1 MIYFSLA
8 IGLIMIIFLSYA
20 TCGLWIKHAST
31 KMIQGFLLPG
41 AIVHELSHA
50 LLCLVTGTTIKE
62 LNLFTSNSTGIKYDK
77 PKIPF
82 LFDFIIAAAPL
93 FGCAFFIFFIS
104 KILSNPVHLNSTF
117 PQEIHFTFK
126 GLFDLIRHLLDAVW
140 VTFNTFRNQF
150 RITDMRHIFFLV
162 ALIIFTVSMSPHKQD
177 IKHLVLGFG
186 IISAILFFLEKLG
199 IHLLQY
205 RLWNYCIKELWVIT
219 TLAISVLATLLFITL
234 IFMGMIKGY
243 RLTFGHKSSP
253 K

>member
-20 TCGLWIKHAST
+20 TCGLWT
-31 KMIQGFLLPG
+31 KYINTKAVNGFLMPG

-50 LLCLVTGTTIKE
+50 LFCLVTGTTIKE

-77 PKIPF
+77 PRIPF
-82 LFDFIIAAAPL
+82 LFDFIIAAAPM
-93 FGCAFFIFFIS
+93 FGCVFFIFFIS
-104 KILSNPVHLNSTF
+104 KLLSNPIHLSNEF
-117 PQEIHFTFK
+117 PQEIHFSLK
-126 GLFDLIRHLLDAVW
+126 GLFDLLRHLLDAVW

-177 IKHLVLGFG
+177 IKHLVLGFSV
-186 IISAILFFLEKLG
+186 IALILFFLEKLG
-199 IHLLQY
+199 VHLQQY
-205 RLWNYCIKELWVIT
+205 KWWNFCVKELWVIT
-219 TLAISVLATLLFITL
+219 ALTISVLATLLFITL
-234 IFMGMIKGY
+234 VTMGLIKGY
-243 RLTFGHKSSP
+243 RLTFGHKGSH

>member
-20 TCGLWIKHAST
+20 TCGLWT
-31 KMIQGFLLPG
+31 KYINSKTVNGFLMPG

-62 LNLFTSNSTGIKYDK
+62 LNLFTSNTTGIKYDK

-82 LFDFIIAAAPL
+82 LFDFIIAAAPM

-104 KILSNPVHLNSTF
+104 KLLSNPIHLDTTF
-117 PQEIHFTFK
+117 PREIHFTLK

-140 VTFNTFRNQF
+140 ITFNTFRCQF
-150 RITDMRHIFFLV
+150 RITDMRHVFFVL
-162 ALIIFTVSMSPHKQD
+162 ALTIFTVSMSPHKQD

-186 IISAILFFLEKLG
+186 VVALILFFLEKLG
-199 IHLLQY
+199 VRLFQY
-205 RLWNYCIKELWVIT
+205 SWWNFCIKELWVTT
-219 TLAISVLATLLFITL
+219 TLTISALATLLFITL
-234 IFMGMIKGY
+234 IIMGFIKGY
-243 RLTFGHKSSP
+243 RLTFGQKGSHK
-253 K
+253 

>member
-20 TCGLWIKHAST
+20 ISGLWIKHASS

-77 PKIPF
+77 PRIP
-82 LFDFIIAAAPL
+82 LVFDFLIAVAPM

-104 KILSNPVHLNSTF
+104 KILSNPVTVISAF

-140 VTFNTFRNQF
+140 TTFNTFRNQF
-150 RITDMRHIFFLV
+150 HITDIRHIFFLL

-177 IKHLVLGFG
+177 IKHLVLGFA

-199 IHLLQY
+199 LNLLQY
-205 RLWNYCIKELWVIT
+205 RWWNYCIKEMWMIT
-219 TLAISVLATLLFITL
+219 TLAISVLSTLLFITL
-234 IFMGMIKGY
+234 IFMGIIKGY
-243 RLTFGHKSSP
+243 RLTFGQKSSH

>member
-8 IGLIMIIFLSYA
+8 IGFIIIIFLSYA
-20 TCGLWIKHAST
+20 LSGLWLKYAST
-31 KMIQGFLLPG
+31 KMTQGLLLPG

-50 LLCLVTGTTIKE
+50 LMCLVTGTTIKE

-77 PKIPF
+77 PRIPL
-82 LFDFIIAAAPL
+82 LFDFIIAVAPM

-104 KILSNPVHLNSTF
+104 KILSNPVHVISSF
-117 PQEIHFTFK
+117 PQEIHFTLK

-140 VTFNTFRNQF
+140 ITFNTFRNQF
-150 RITDMRHIFFLV
+150 HITDIRHIFFLLSV
-162 ALIIFTVSMSPHKQD
+162 VIFTVSMSPHKQD

-186 IISAILFFLEKLG
+186 IISAILFSLEKLG
-199 IHLLQY
+199 INLLQY
-205 RLWNYCIKELWVIT
+205 RWSNYCIKEMWMIT

-234 IFMGMIKGY
+234 IFMGIIKGY
-243 RLTFGHKSSP
+243 RLTFGQKGSN